1 MRAMMSA
8 RTIGLLSAV
17 AAGLALAFA
26 WGLQNWGGLA
36 PCALCLVERW
46 PYRAV
51 IVLGLIAAVVP
62 HGAARVLLGL
72 VLLGVLADVALAVVH
87 IGVENHAW
95 PSPLPECAAPTFNGG
110 SIADMLKSMPA
121 HPAKPC
127 DAANYLI
134 PGVKLSLAAMNLL
147 FGAVFAAAVA
157 GALWCSRRRD
167 A

>member
-1 MRAMMSA
+1 MRAMMSV

-17 AAGLALAFA
+17 AAGFALAFA
-26 WGLQNWGGLA
+26 WGLQNWSGLA

-51 IVLGLIAAVVP
+51 ILLGLIAAVVP
-62 HGAARVLLGL
+62 HRAARALLALIVL
-72 VLLGVLADVALAVVH
+72 VILADVAMAVVH
-87 IGVENHAW
+87 VGVENHLW
-95 PSPLPECAAPTFNGG
+95 PSPLPECAAPTFSGG
-110 SIADMLKSMPA
+110 SIVDMLKSMPA

-147 FGAVFAAAVA
+147 YGAVFAAVVA
-157 GALWCSRRRD
+157 MALWCSRRRE

>member
-1 MRAMMSA
+1 MMSA

-17 AAGLALAFA
+17 AAGFALVFA
-26 WGLQNWGGLA
+26 WGLQTWGELA

-46 PYRAV
+46 PYRVV
-51 IVLGLIAAVVP
+51 ILLGLIAAVLP
-62 HGAARVLLGL
+62 HGAARAVLGL
-72 VLLGVLADVALAVVH
+72 IVLVVLADVAVAVVH
-87 IGVENHAW
+87 VGVENHLW
-95 PSPLPECAAPTFNGG
+95 SSPLPECAAPRFSGG
-110 SIADMLKSMPA
+110 SIVDMLKSMPA

-147 FGAVFAAAVA
+147 YGAVFAAVLA

>member
-1 MRAMMSA
+1 MMST

-17 AAGLALAFA
+17 AAGFALAFA
-26 WGLQNWGGLA
+26 WGLQTWGGLA

-51 IVLGLIAAVVP
+51 VLLGLIAAVVP
-62 HGAARVLLGL
+62 HRAARALLALILL
-72 VLLGVLADVALAVVH
+72 VILADVAVAVVH
-87 IGVENHAW
+87 VGVEAHLW
-95 PSPLPECAAPTFNGG
+95 PSPLPECAAPTFSGG
-110 SIADMLKSMPA
+110 SIADMLRSMPA

-147 FGAVFAAAVA
+147 YGAVFAVAVA
-157 GALWCSRRRD
+157 AALWCSRRRE